1 MNKPSLK
8 QLIDRAKATMVA
20 KLGVDN
26 PAIDAIA
33 AAIGGGN
40 YGNYAYQDFLF
51 KQMHPETANED
62 FLYLWA
68 ERFNTPRI
76 SPVQASGFVQ
86 FETAGVVNLPAGI
99 VLQTTDG
106 NKYTT
111 TASGSSDGP
120 IACRCDL
127 PGVAG
132 NLSAGVKLTML
143 TALPGVSPINIT
155 VVSMNGGTD
164 IEDLDHWRSRLV
176 TAFNE
181 RYIVGKLQDYISWAK
196 SAHANVGFAFARDNF
211 PIIGHVTVYIGAK
224 SLDPTLP
231 DEVLADVLSYL
242 NDRRLAGCHL
252 FVEKP
257 AVIPVDILIAG
268 VSDLSTRLAIE
279 ESLSSFFIK
288 KMTSNTTIT
297 VTDLIVTISYVT
309 SAFELVQPLTSVS
322 SADDSV
328 LTLGA
333 ITWMS

>member
-99 VLQTTDG
+99 ALQTTDG

-120 IACRCDL
+120 IACVCDL

-132 NLSAGVKLTML
+132 NLSAGVKLNML

-155 VVSMNGGTD
+155 VVSMNGGAD
-164 IEDLDHWRSRLV
+164 AEEVERWRGRIV
-176 TAFNE
+176 TSFNE
-181 RYIVGKLQDYISWAK
+181 KYMVGRREDYAFWAQ
-196 SAHANVGFAFARDNF
+196 SAHPDVGFAYAQDNY
-211 PIIGHVTVYIGAK
+211 PDLGKVTVYFGAK
-224 SLDPTLP
+224 LRDISLDSATIST
-231 DEVLADVLSYL
+231 VQAYL
-242 NDRRLAGCHL
+242 DAKRLAGCH
-252 FVEKP
+252 VY
-257 AVIPVDILIAG
+257 AVNASAKAVNITLSGISEV
-268 VSDLSTRLAIE
+268 STREAVEQALDAMFIAKLGSRDAVTPSEIMLAVTGVT
-279 ESLSSFFIK
+279 SSFG
-288 KMTSNTTIT
+288 
-297 VTDLIVTISYVT
+297 LISPIAPV
-309 SAFELVQPLTSVS
+309 APEQNEALV
-322 SADDSV
+322 
-328 LTLGA
+328 LGA
-333 ITWMS
+333 LAWQ

>member
-26 PAIDAIA
+26 PAIDALA

-40 YGNYAYQDFLF
+40 YGNYAYQDYLF

-99 VLQTTDG
+99 LLQTTDG

-132 NLSAGVKLTML
+132 NLSAGVKLTMIS
-143 TALPGVSPINIT
+143 AVPGVSPSDIT
-155 VVSMNGGTD
+155 VVSMTGGTD
-164 IEDLDHWRSRLV
+164 IEDLAHWRARLV

-181 RYIVGKLQDYISWAK
+181 RYVVGKLEDYVAWAK
-196 SAHANVGFAFARDNF
+196 SAHANVGFAFARDNT
-211 PIIGHVTVYIGAK
+211 PVIGHVSVYVGAK

-231 DEVLADVLSYL
+231 DEVLADVLAYL
-242 NDRRLAGCHL
+242 NERRLAGCHL
-252 FVEKP
+252 FVER
-257 AVIPVDILIAG
+257 PVVVPVNITIAG
-268 VSDLSTRLAIE
+268 VSDLTTRLAIE
-279 ESLSSFFIK
+279 EVLASFFIK
-288 KMTSNTTIT
+288 KMMANTTIT
-297 VTDLIVTISYVT
+297 ATELIVAISYVT